1 MAEGGGLL
9 NRYTVKSCI
18 GGSNPPLSAMQS
30 QLQRNSALLLLKY
43 AEKAGFSRYFLYQL
57 DQRKLPTGPL
67 HFCYSGSSPEPPL
80 VVPFQEPAQANA

>member
-1 MAEGGGLL
+1 MVDGSGLE
-9 NRYTVKSCI
+9 NRHTRKGI